1 MPAMQDIDGTVNNAT
16 DKYIVPQ
23 IRHMRSQR
31 VFVTNRKEFSCR
43 ARLRAQHSRPARPSQ
58 RPQPAVRDFWDCC
71 FRRIGSTERSHS
83 INVPGASNPA
93 LRKTRFDQSKMNTK
107 KNRRALAGFY
117 HISTNYPLPLIRG
130 SSTSRMASPTRF
142 QPITKKVRVKPG

>member
-1 MPAMQDIDGTVNNAT
+1 
-16 DKYIVPQ
+16 
-23 IRHMRSQR
+23 MRSQR

-107 KNRRALAGFY
+107 KTGERSPVFTTFRLTTPCPSYAGRAHRAW
-117 HISTNYPLPLIRG
+117 HLPPG
-130 SSTSRMASPTRF
+130 SSPSQKRSESSLGRP
-142 QPITKKVRVKPG
+142 Q